1 MYLVKT
7 AKLTLLEITLV
18 VSLYITI
25 LEPFFRG
32 VFRPFGLEY
41 FILAAIYLIA
51 YIFPVL
57 FSMGRSFKGSYL
69 KDLSI
74 LIVLNMLYFIILIL
88 PSQQDIGFIYALN
101 GFKNYYYPTIMIVIV
116 SRVIINNPYYY
127 NVLIKNFIILST
139 ILSIYLLFEV
149 FSRYYF
155 HNTLYH
161 YVATLSN
168 PNSLIHIKGG
178 VRPLGLTLS
187 FYHNAVIASIAVL
200 MLFFYKAKLSSHYLL
215 LTAINFAAVILS
227 LSKTYSAALLLSLII
242 YSVIKAEV
250 KIWVQ
255 LAIGLSVLVLIMFI
269 FQDLDW
275 FITIREYY
283 NHFFNL
289 NGELKAV
296 KLMIEKIYEA
306 GYFIENSL
314 LPNGFQPEL
323 YVTTKNVNIAYANQE
338 ISAYKF
344 IFQMGFFGYLL
355 YLSIFFYILFK
366 TRFALL
372 YTGVLSIV
380 FIGFLHYAAINKL
393 YIIIILS
400 AIGAR
405 CYILLHDKTLKS
417 KT

>member
-25 LEPFFRG
+25 LESFFRG

-51 YIFPVL
+51 YILPVL
-57 FSMGRSFKGSYL
+57 FSMGRSFKGSHL

-74 LIVLNMLYFIILIL
+74 FIVLNMLYFIILIL

-101 GFKNYYYPTIMIVIV
+101 GFKNYYYPMIMIVIV

-161 YVATLSN
+161 YVANLSS
-168 PNSLIHIKGG
+168 PNSLIHINDG
-178 VRPLGLTLS
+178 VRPLGLALS

-215 LTAINFAAVILS
+215 LFTINFAAVILS
-227 LSKTYSAALLLSLII
+227 LSKTYSIALILSLVI

-255 LAIGLSVLVLIMFI
+255 LAIALLVLVLIMFL

-275 FITIREYY
+275 FHTIGQYY

-296 KLMIEKIYEA
+296 KLMMAKISEA
-306 GYFIENSL
+306 GFFIENSL

-323 YVTTKNVNIAYANQE
+323 YVTTKNVNIAYAEQE

-355 YLSIFFYILFK
+355 YLSIFFYILIK
-366 TRFALL
+366 ARFALL
-372 YTGVLSIV
+372 YTGVLFVV
-380 FIGFLHYAAINKL
+380 FAGFLHYAAINKL

>member
-101 GFKNYYYPTIMIVIV
+101 GFKNYYYPMIMIVIV

-168 PNSLIHIKGG
+168 PDSLIHIKGG
-178 VRPLGLTLS
+178 VRPLGLMLS

-215 LTAINFAAVILS
+215 LIGINFAAVILS
-227 LSKTYSAALLLSLII
+227 LSKTYSMALLLSLII

-255 LAIGLSVLVLIMFI
+255 LAIGLSVLVLIMFL

-275 FITIREYY
+275 FITIAEYY
-283 NHFFNL
+283 NHFFNS

-323 YVTTKNVNIAYANQE
+323 YVTTKNVNIAYAEQE

-372 YTGVLSIV
+372 YTGVLFIV